1 MSNAPLA
8 GIAQLPDHVR
18 RTMPVPLVQPHRT
31 PALLPRI
38 PRHDDDSSHSRSPTK
53 RHHPATNT
61 FIRSPTHEPLG
72 AAVPRV
78 PGDRLLQRLQWQL
91 LHVHSRG
98 TRPADDPAGEHVGGE
113 RAIREASARHTHIS
127 DVGHV
132 KTVRGRRLKLPVAR
146 SGLSPAP
153 PTGFVVTSVLPRLT
167 PCMPSPRMIPI
178 TRSRPTSL
186 GFQPRAIS
194 WAWTLRYPYTSMKT
208 SLWIVR
214 MSHANVSWQAT
225 MRLGNGFKHATV
237 AQRDEPAIQRSG

>member
-1 MSNAPLA
+1 MLPFLPSRETERMVDRHSGIYQETNDTDAPFCMPMPPTA
-8 GIAQLPDHVR
+8 GTVQNGRQHRPKQ
-18 RTMPVPLVQPHRT
+18 VPT
-31 PALLPRI
+31 
-38 PRHDDDSSHSRSPTK
+38 
-53 RHHPATNT
+53 TNT

-113 RAIREASARHTHIS
+113 RAIREASARHAHIS

-167 PCMPSPRMIPI
+167 PCMPSPRMIPS

-225 MRLGNGFKHATV
+225 MRLGSGFKHAAV